1 MTTHVQCNR
10 YTDIAV
16 KTGVT
21 TCTDL
26 KGGQNDIKG
35 ELAAQ
40 TMISSWKWSLTS
52 DPLQRTY
59 SKQLPA
65 SSFNSQSIEQ
75 EVKGI
80 ASICDHPSNSKC
92 HST

>member
-1 MTTHVQCNR
+1 MQQVHR
-10 YTDIAV
+10 YSSEDRS
-16 KTGVT
+16 
-21 TCTDL
+21 DHMHRL
-26 KGGQNDIKG
+26 KGGQNEIKG
-35 ELAAQ
+35 ELTAQ

>member
-1 MTTHVQCNR
+1 MQQVHR
-10 YTDIAV
+10 YSSED
-16 KTGVT
+16 GS
-21 TCTDL
+21 DHMHRL
-26 KGGQNDIKG
+26 KGGQNEIKG